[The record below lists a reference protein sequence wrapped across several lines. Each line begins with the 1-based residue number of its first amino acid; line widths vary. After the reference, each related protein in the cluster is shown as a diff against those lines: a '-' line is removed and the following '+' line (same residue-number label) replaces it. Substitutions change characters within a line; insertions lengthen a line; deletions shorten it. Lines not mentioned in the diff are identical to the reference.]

1 VGRAVRALAR
11 AGCRLIQ
18 LRGKELTALE
28 LHRWSLEAVEAARE
42 VGVEIVVNDRA
53 DVALA
58 VGAAGVHV
66 GQDDLSPSLARK
78 VLGPDAIVGCSTHS
92 VDEAREA
99 DRGPA
104 SYVAI
109 GPVFAT
115 PTKTSPYH
123 PLGPEGVARV
133 RQAVSKPLVAIGGI
147 SEDNGRAVVD
157 AGADSLAVIS
167 ALMSASDLDAAAR
180 RLMETWAR

>member
-1 VGRAVRALAR
+1 
-11 AGCRLIQ
+11 LIQ
-18 LRGKELTALE
+18 LRGKELTGRE
-28 LHRWSLEAVEAARE
+28 LHQWSLEAVETAHDL
-42 VGVEIVVNDRA
+42 GVQIIVNDRA
-53 DVALA
+53 DVALS

-66 GQDDLSPSLARK
+66 GQDDLSPRSARR
-78 VLGPDAIVGCSTHS
+78 VLGPDAIIGCSTHS

-99 DRGPA
+99 ARGPA

-115 PTKTSPYH
+115 PTKASPYH
-123 PLGPEGVARV
+123 PLGPEGVSQV
-133 RQAVSKPLVAIGGI
+133 RKAVSKPLVAIGGI

-167 ALMSASDLDAAAR
+167 ALMSASDLEDAAR
-180 RLMETWAR
+180 RMMESWDR